1 MKRFNIGDVIYSTN
15 SNQVMVVDH
24 EVIIDDEPMGCIA
37 QYFHGDAF
45 NPENEGIIFSAFISY
60 ENYEMNYYELLEENK
75 LGRRN

>member
-15 SNQVMVVDH
+15 SNRVMVVDH
-24 EVIIDDEPMGCIA
+24 QVIIDGELMGCVA
-37 QYFHGDAF
+37 QYISSSVNHHL
-45 NPENEGIIFSAFISY
+45 NEFIEFGAFISY